1 MCWIYGG
8 LRKRIFHTVFMPLEL
23 ISQLYTF
30 NLFIRKGIGFTD
42 MYTYTVG
49 YITIMSDFQINQCY
63 MAFSNTSSS
72 RSTIRL
78 ILTDKVVNAKV
89 SFQI

>member
-1 MCWIYGG
+1 MCAG
-8 LRKRIFHTVFMPLEL
+8 LWSIAIGIQYLKPVLGTRAGYCDPKNVLRYIAISKKVF
-23 ISQLYTF
+23 
-30 NLFIRKGIGFTD
+30 
-42 MYTYTVG
+42 G

-72 RSTIRL
+72 RSTMRL